1 MKFITLS
8 CILSGNKPP
17 KDHSVERQEFMM
29 IPLPLIIIMWL
40 MAAVGIVCSLGFL
53 HFNISNGKS
62 RYDIYRRDIL
72 IYAKQQK
79 RICLEDMSKVFKTS
93 DIRCFFGRKYPF
105 NYIWQESQISMHQV
119 SAVQIYDLSYV
130 HMYSSPFTGILRTH
144 KMTRSPF
151 L

>member
-29 IPLPLIIIMWL
+29 IPLPLMIIMWL

-72 IYAKQQK
+72 IYARQQK
-79 RICLEDMSKVFKTS
+79 RICLEEMSKVFKTS
-93 DIRCFFGRKYPF
+93 DIRCLLVENTPLITFDRKVKSACIKSPQF
-105 NYIWQESQISMHQV
+105 KSM
-119 SAVQIYDLSYV
+119 IF
-130 HMYSSPFTGILRTH
+130 HMFTCILHHLRVYYELT
-144 KMTRSPF
+144 K
-151 L
+151 